1 VMLSWTGTMFE
12 YLMPVLWM
20 KIFPNTIID
29 ETTRGAVRAQQ
40 RYADDKGIPWGISE
54 ASCSI
59 INAAGHYH
67 YEAFGVPGIA
77 VSRDL
82 SRDLVVSPYSTFLSL
97 MVDPKGAI
105 KNIQRMKDLGFL
117 GSHGFFESVDYTK
130 SRMKKGERFE
140 ICRCWLAH
148 HSGMSLMAV
157 ANILCDGSSQR
168 RFHSEPMVESIER
181 LLHEKTLRNVQLEPS
196 GAADEAAAMTAN
208 SAAADKAD
216 QKNWAAAPS
225 KLNSAA

>member
-1 VMLSWTGTMFE
+1 
-12 YLMPVLWM
+12 
-20 KIFPNTIID
+20 
-29 ETTRGAVRAQQ
+29 
-40 RYADDKGIPWGISE
+40 
-54 ASCSI
+54 
-59 INAAGHYH
+59 
-67 YEAFGVPGIA
+67 
-77 VSRDL
+77 
-82 SRDLVVSPYSTFLSL
+82 
-97 MVDPKGAI
+97 
-105 KNIQRMKDLGFL
+105 
-117 GSHGFFESVDYTK
+117 
-130 SRMKKGERFE
+130 MKKGERFE